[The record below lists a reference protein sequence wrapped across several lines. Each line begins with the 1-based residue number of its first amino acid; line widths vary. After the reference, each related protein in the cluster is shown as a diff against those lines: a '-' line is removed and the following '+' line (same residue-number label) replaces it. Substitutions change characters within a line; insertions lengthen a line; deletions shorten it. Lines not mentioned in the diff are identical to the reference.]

1 MNNDNKNKVDCQS
14 VVFSVYVIWGVPMNK
29 FYVGVTY
36 QDVYKRIRQ
45 HKRGKKQF
53 IDKEINR
60 IGWEGNWDW
69 WTVEE
74 HILGENIDEREK
86 YWVDFFDC
94 VYPKGYNKTHGGIG
108 HIEVSEDTRE
118 KQRKNALA
126 RDYSGE
132 RNPNYGRKHTE
143 EAKAIISAKL
153 KGANSPNYGKP
164 PANKGVPWTDEQ
176 KAAHSERM
184 KGEKN
189 PFFGKHHT
197 DEAKEKN
204 RQAHIGKPGRKGI
217 PCSENAKKLL
227 REKAL
232 ARDVSGERNPFF
244 GKHHTPETIE
254 KNRQAHI
261 GQPAW
266 NKGKHPNDETR
277 AKMSASAKARCARQK
292 AEKEKANQENADNQE
307 NLNAQDNSDVQENI
321 DVKDESSNNQNSNS
335 DNQDKTS

>member
-1 MNNDNKNKVDCQS
+1 MNNSKNNADCQP
-14 VVFSVYVIWGVPMNK
+14 VLNFSVYVIWGVPMNK
-29 FYVGVTY
+29 FYVGVTC

-86 YWVDFFDC
+86 YWVAFFDC

-132 RNPNYGRKHTE
+132 RNPMFNKHHTE
-143 EAKAIISAKL
+143 ETRAIISAKL
-153 KGANSPNYGKP
+153 SGENGSMYGKP

-189 PFFGKHHT
+189 GFFGKHHT
-197 DEAKEKN
+197 DEAREKD
-204 RQAHIGKPGRKGI
+204 RQAHLNKHPSDETRAKM
-217 PCSENAKKLL
+217 SESHKRENLSDETRAKMSAS
-227 REKAL
+227 RTGEK
-232 ARDVSGERNPFF
+232 NPFF
-244 GKHHTPETIE
+244 GKHHTPETR
-254 KNRQAHI
+254 K
-261 GQPAW
+261 
-266 NKGKHPNDETR
+266 KK
-277 AKMSASAKARCARQK
+277 
-292 AEKEKANQENADNQE
+292 
-307 NLNAQDNSDVQENI
+307 
-321 DVKDESSNNQNSNS
+321 
-335 DNQDKTS
+335 